1 MERCGLTES
10 LFRHRLAHMTERSAG
25 KLKTGRITC
34 CAVVVSLFLA
44 LSVSALGQQNPSS
57 DGTVDQGDGS
67 TTFKVDVKLVNVFV
81 SVQDQNGAPVASLKK
96 DDFQLFED
104 DHQEKIAL
112 FSRESE
118 LPLSIVLGIDAS
130 LSTRKDLKL
139 ELESA
144 RRFARSIVRPQDG
157 LALFEFSEVVNEILP
172 FTSDLRKI
180 DQGVQQIKTG
190 SATALYDAI
199 YLGADALEKRR
210 GRKVMVLI
218 TDGGD
223 TMSKTDYKEAVR
235 AAQEAEAII
244 YSIIVVPIEADAG
257 RDIGGEHALMEI
269 SRTTGGKHYYANSIA
284 SLDKAFAQIG
294 EELRTQYLLAYYPS
308 RRLTESDFRRIQI
321 QVTGEGDSKLKARY
335 RAGYYTTKSH

>member
-1 MERCGLTES
+1 
-10 LFRHRLAHMTERSAG
+10 MTRMTWTKFSAV
-25 KLKTGRITC
+25 L
-34 CAVVVSLFLA
+34 VSLCLVL
-44 LSVSALGQQNPSS
+44 LSTPGIAQQRSSNNSAE
-57 DGTVDQGDGS
+57 DQGDGG

-81 SVQDQNGAPVASLKK
+81 SVQDQNGAPVASLTK
-96 DDFQLFED
+96 DDFKLFED
-104 DHQEKIAL
+104 DHPEKIAL

-144 RRFARSIVRPQDG
+144 RRFAKSILRTQDG
-157 LALFEFSEVVNEILP
+157 LALYQFSELVSEIVP
-172 FTSDLRKI
+172 FTSDLRRI

-199 YLGADALEKRR
+199 YLGAGALEKRK

-223 TMSKTDYKEAVR
+223 TMSKTDYREAVR
-235 AAQEAEAII
+235 AAEEAEAII

-284 SLDKAFAQIG
+284 SLDRAFAQIG

-308 RRLTESDFRRIQI
+308 RRLTDSDFRRIHI
-321 QVTGEGDSKLKARY
+321 QVAGGDDSKLKARY